1 MRPLLIALV
10 AACLATNLAAQ
21 DDRPPQPANPAE
33 RRADSVAVAEEAR
46 EVLDTMQI
54 DGEPTYD
61 REETLAIGAAPWQLS
76 YFPYITGGS
85 NDGPMLAGRVRWYKP
100 AEYEDRVTAVAEVT
114 VDAGIGA
121 QGSRFLT
128 AEATIPRL
136 AFGWRAEATA
146 GAIREARY
154 GFFGIGNDTERDADQ
169 INDEQPYYYKVSRNR
184 YLLTGEVTR
193 VIRGPFMVS
202 GLMGVERARFATLPG
217 PSVFQQTFG
226 EELSETD
233 VLGRLALLYD
243 TRDNEYNPHN
253 GVLLELGA
261 QAGSSGGNYT
271 RLYATA
277 RGYRAITPRL
287 LLAGR
292 VLASGMDG
300 SPSLN
305 SMLFIPLWENPLSMY
320 GGAETN
326 RGIDRG
332 RYAGPHALFTNL
344 EVRYDLRSFGD
355 FGALTLLGFV
365 DAGRVFA
372 DEFELTFDGMH
383 VGAGGGVAFRLLRS
397 TVFSFTL
404 ARGSDGAEFNID
416 SGWMF

>member
-1 MRPLLIALV
+1 MRIPLLVLIALL
-10 AACLATNLAAQ
+10 AAGTAAAQ
-21 DDRPPQPANPAE
+21 DDRPPVPDNPAE

-85 NDGPMLAGRVRWYKP
+85 NDGPMLAGRMRWWKP
-100 AEYEDRVTAVAEVT
+100 AEYEDRVTAMAEIT

-128 AEATIPRL
+128 AEAAIPRL
-136 AFGWRAEATA
+136 AFGWRAKATV

-154 GFFGIGNDTERDADQ
+154 GFFGIGNDTERDSDL

-202 GLMGVERARFATLPG
+202 ALTGVERARFSTLPG
-217 PSVFQQTFG
+217 QSVFAQQFG
-226 EELSETD
+226 AELAETD
-233 VLGRLALLYD
+233 IFGRVALLYD

-261 QAGSSGGNYT
+261 QAGTSGGDYT
-271 RLYATA
+271 RLYATG
-277 RGYRAITPRL
+277 RGYVGITPRL
-287 LLAGR
+287 LFAGR

-300 SPSLN
+300 APSLN
-305 SMLFIPLWENPLSMY
+305 SILFIPLWENPLSMY

-332 RYAGPHALFTNL
+332 RFAGPHALFTNMEL
-344 EVRYDLRSFGD
+344 RYDLRSFGD
-355 FGALTLLGFV
+355 FGALTLLAFV

-372 DEFELTFDGMH
+372 DEFELTLDGLH